1 MTFARQPLAEC
12 PLRVKDGR
20 AEHVAAAA
28 GSPHLA
34 DQLAVGQRDGG
45 ELMPRTPLDAPQFLA

>member
-1 MTFARQPLAEC
+1 MRQRRVPLG
-12 PLRVKDGR
+12 VKGGR

-34 DQLAVGQRDGG
+34 DQLAVGQSDGG
-45 ELMPRTPLDAPQFLA
+45 ELRPARLLIPQFLA